1 MPPPR
6 APGTRAAPRPGRSAV
21 RRRTPGAARAA
32 PTPAGTGAMASG
44 DSRHAAEAFL
54 NWGAEE
60 EAAQELE
67 TEESSEGEDE
77 EAESEEEPDAR

>member
-1 MPPPR
+1 
-6 APGTRAAPRPGRSAV
+6 
-21 RRRTPGAARAA
+21 
-32 PTPAGTGAMASG
+32 MASG